1 MTTTANKIQDFGAK
15 IGGARKDLYTEAR
28 EFAETCAAAANVET
42 LKKCSSMSALVKLP
56 RLAALVKEGAVSAEA
71 ARAVLVLYRTI
82 KRKPSTSAWR
92 ISYWAQETA
101 PILRNIAALLQGA
114 EVSAEMKENAEFKV
128 LTAANWPLSDFS
140 FSVYSCDSVSAHSF
154 AATYEKVG
162 TTRIFKG
169 SRLVG
174 RVTCA
179 AEAAKMIAEFI
190 ERDSAARADGP
201 KLEASRNRAGVWY
214 IHPAGKK
221 EISIRTLEGVKD
233 TDEVRRI
240 MREDRAAL
248 VAEYR
253 ALLSVPELRRD
264 WNRPRVGTDWRKGL
278 DATPDYFAQ
287 VLPFRGVEFGNW
299 VTQAERASLLNSAFD
314 GFHDLAQLFGLRA
327 VDMTFNGA
335 LAFAF
340 ASRGK
345 SRAMAHYEP
354 TRRVINLTKKNGA
367 GCMAHEW
374 FHALDNWAEYSEE
387 RSGFATETYK
397 GKTAAEIAGA
407 KIISKIRDTEF
418 FRRSNNLALYKGTY
432 WVDVKELAARA
443 FEGVCAFLLRVNGVC
458 SDFLVNC
465 LSMDEFTQKDAA
477 HRSNFYPYPT
487 EAEAATLAPYYFDF
501 FRALFGER
509 VQMSEKVRHEVE
521 RLTATAEQEH
531 QAAQAERDEENAA
544 EEAKR
549 AAYMAAAKSHDE
561 MLAAANRAKVEAKAE
576 QIKEE
581 TGADWFHVFRSVN
594 KYYAVGLGCG
604 FMFLVYYTGNVAYRL
619 LKVNNRIK
627 KAFRGVHCFYLEHR
641 EGVDLREVFKHD
653 IRNGFTGSSLLYDV
667 FSNARCMPWED
678 FSIKFAKELTAAKE
692 AESKR
697 EEVSEAAAEP
707 QTAASEPQKDETA
720 ATGKQTARAA
730 KKGEGVDMTAA
741 PAEGLELVEIAGGVA
756 VVGDQ
761 RTTYKNRKQ
770 IKAHG
775 ARWNKEAQQWQATT
789 AEAVAQLREWFGM
802 TKQSEDNTE
811 QQDETAQTEQEGAQ
825 GNEATANDEQQPAS
839 EKEPQSAADEP
850 GADEET
856 AADTKTCEQVEAVG
870 ALASA
875 LSFLL
880 NAVISA
886 ASEAKEAADQAAA
899 SAAAD
904 AQHAA
909 EREQK
914 RKEAAAILREQIK
927 KVSEQV
933 ASLSGTLAQMLE
945 RLNAL
950 ESWQDVSEEATEEPQ
965 TVETAPDGA
974 EAQQQEEATAQ
985 SRQKSGSGSGVS
997 LDMLRAAAEDVQRLA
1012 EAGEHGRAVLSEL
1025 YTLCACGVDVRDLID
1040 EVRGLNTAET
1050 LGREPVE
1057 EIRAKRSEF
1066 RRSARVRASVA
1077 LSAEEFLTLY
1087 AWNNDTEADNGKA
1100 A

>member
-15 IGGARKDLYTEAR
+15 IGGARKDLYAEAR
-28 EFAETCAAAANVET
+28 EFAETYAAAANVET
-42 LKKCSSMSALVKLP
+42 LKKCSSFGALVKLP
-56 RLAALVKEGAVSAEA
+56 RLAALVKEGAISAEA
-71 ARAVLVLYRTI
+71 ARAVLVLYRSI
-82 KRKPSTSAWR
+82 ERKPSSIWR
-92 ISYWAQETA
+92 VSRWAEKTA
-101 PILRNIAALLQGA
+101 PVLAQIAALLRGV
-114 EVSAEMKENAEFKV
+114 EVSVNMKENAEFEI
-128 LTAANWPLSDFS
+128 LTAAMWPLSNFS
-140 FSVYSCDSVSAHSF
+140 FSVYSCDRVRACSF

-162 TTRIFKG
+162 TIRILKG
-169 SRLVG
+169 SHIAA
-174 RVTCA
+174 RVA
-179 AEAAKMIAEFI
+179 SVSDAVVKIAELI
-190 ERDSAARADGP
+190 AKDSASRSDGP
-201 KLEASRNRAGVWY
+201 KFEASRNRAGVWY

-221 EISIRTLEGVKD
+221 EISVRTLEGVED
-233 TDEVRRI
+233 TNEVRRI

-248 VAEYR
+248 VAQYR

-264 WNRPRVGTDWRKGL
+264 WNRPRVGTDWRKGQ
-278 DATPDYFAQ
+278 DATPDHFAQ

-374 FHALDNWAEYSEE
+374 FHALDNWAEYSEG
-387 RSGFATETYK
+387 RSGFATETYR
-397 GKTAAEIAGA
+397 GETAAEIAGA
-407 KIISKIRDTEF
+407 EIVRVIRNTEF
-418 FRRSNNLALYKGTY
+418 YRRSNNLATYKGDY
-432 WVDVKELAARA
+432 WVKPVELAARA

-487 EAEAATLAPYYFDF
+487 EAEAATLAPYYFEF

-509 VQMSEKVRHEVE
+509 VQMSEEVLREVE

-531 QAAQAERDEENAA
+531 QAAQAEREEENAA

-549 AAYMAAAKSHDE
+549 AAYMAAAKSHE
-561 MLAAANRAKVEAKAE
+561 EILAAENRAKVEAKAE

-581 TGADWFHVFRSVN
+581 TGAEWFHVFRSVN

-604 FMFLVYYTGNVAYRL
+604 FMFLVYYTGNISFRL

-627 KAFRGVHCFYLEHR
+627 KAFRGAHCFYLEHR

-667 FSNARCMPWED
+667 FSNARFMPWED
-678 FSIKFAKELTAAKE
+678 FSNKFAKELTAAKE

-697 EEVSEAAAEP
+697 EEVSEAAEP

-720 ATGKQTARAA
+720 ATGKQTAQET

-741 PAEGLELVEIAGGVA
+741 PADGLELVEIADGVA
-756 VVGDQ
+756 VVGDS

-770 IKAHG
+770 IKARG
-775 ARWNKEAQQWQATT
+775 ARWNKDAQQWQATT
-789 AEAVAQLREWFGM
+789 PEAVAALREWFGI
-802 TKQSEDNTE
+802 TEQSAENAE
-811 QQDETAQTEQEGAQ
+811 QQDETEQTEQ
-825 GNEATANDEQQPAS
+825 S
-839 EKEPQSAADEP
+839 
-850 GADEET
+850 EET
-856 AADTKTCEQVEAVG
+856 AQTAQDSAQGEERTEAAADTEDVATEPQTATDEPEADETTATDTAESADTCEQVEAVG

-886 ASEAKEAADQAAA
+886 SKEAKAAADQAAA
-899 SAAAD
+899 TAAAATAHD
-904 AQHAA
+904 ASA

-914 RKEAAAILREQIK
+914 RKEAAAILREQIA

-933 ASLSGTLAQMLE
+933 ANLSGTLSQMLE
-945 RLNAL
+945 RLNIL
-950 ESWQDVSEEATEEPQ
+950 ESGQDVSE
-965 TVETAPDGA
+965 
-974 EAQQQEEATAQ
+974 
-985 SRQKSGSGSGVS
+985 K
-997 LDMLRAAAEDVQRLA
+997 
-1012 EAGEHGRAVLSEL
+1012 
-1025 YTLCACGVDVRDLID
+1025 
-1040 EVRGLNTAET
+1040 
-1050 LGREPVE
+1050 
-1057 EIRAKRSEF
+1057 
-1066 RRSARVRASVA
+1066 
-1077 LSAEEFLTLY
+1077 SAEPKPGNE
-1087 AWNNDTEADNGKA
+1087 KA

>member
-233 TDEVRRI
+233 TEEVRRI

-327 VDMTFNGA
+327 VDMTLNGA

-397 GKTAAEIAGA
+397 GETAAEIAGA

-432 WVDVKELAARA
+432 WVEAKELAARA

-487 EAEAATLAPYYFDF
+487 EAEAATLAPYYFEF
-501 FRALFGER
+501 FRALFGEG

-581 TGADWFHVFRSVN
+581 TGAEWFHVFRSVN

-627 KAFRGVHCFYLEHR
+627 KAFRGSHCFYLEHR
-641 EGVDLREVFKHD
+641 EGVDLREKFKFD

-678 FSIKFAKELTAAKE
+678 FSSKFAKELTAAKE

-707 QTAASEPQKDETA
+707 QTAASESQKDETA
-720 ATGKQTARAA
+720 ATGKQTAKAA

-741 PAEGLELVEIAGGVA
+741 PADGLELVEIAGGVA

-761 RTTYKNRKQ
+761 RTTYKNRKA

-775 ARWNKEAQQWQATT
+775 ARWNKEAQQWQAATP
-789 AEAVAQLREWFGM
+789 EAVAQLREWFGM
-802 TKQSEDNTE
+802 TEQS
-811 QQDETAQTEQEGAQ
+811 ETAQTAQNDAQSEESTEAAADTEEVAAEQ
-825 GNEATANDEQQPAS
+825 
-839 EKEPQSAADEP
+839 QSAADEP
-850 GADEET
+850 QQNEAP
-856 AADTKTCEQVEAVG
+856 AADAETCEEVEAVG

-875 LSFLL
+875 LSFLVG
-880 NAVISA
+880 AIVSA
-886 ASEAKEAADQAAA
+886 TEKANEALKKAAA
-899 SAAAD
+899 SAAE
-904 AQHAA
+904 AA
-909 EREQK
+909 AKFEAEQK
-914 RKEAAAILREQIK
+914 AEERKEAAAILREQIK

>member
-1 MTTTANKIQDFGAK
+1 MTTTVNKIQDFGAK
-15 IGGARKDLYTEAR
+15 IGGARKDLYAEAR
-28 EFAETCAAAANVET
+28 EFAETYAAAANVET
-42 LKKCSSMSALVKLP
+42 LKGCSSMSALVKLP

-82 KRKPSTSAWR
+82 NRKPSTSAWR

-101 PILRNIAALLQGA
+101 PILRNIAALLQGD
-114 EVSAEMKENAEFKV
+114 EVSEEVKENAEFEV

-179 AEAAKMIAEFI
+179 AEAAKMITEFI
-190 ERDSAARADGP
+190 EKDSAARADGP

-233 TDEVRRI
+233 TEEVRRI

-264 WNRPRVGTDWRKGL
+264 WNRPRVGTDWRKGQ

-287 VLPFRGVEFGNW
+287 MLPFRGVEFGNW
-299 VTQAERASLLNSAFD
+299 VTQTERASLLNSAFD

-397 GKTAAEIAGA
+397 GETAAEVAGA

-432 WVDVKELAARA
+432 WVEAKELAARA

-549 AAYMAAAKSHDE
+549 AAYMAAAKNHNE
-561 MLAAANRAKVEAKAE
+561 ILAAANRAKVEAKAE

-604 FMFLVYYTGNVAYRL
+604 FIFLVYYTGNVAYRL

-627 KAFRGVHCFYLEHR
+627 KAFRGAHCFYLEHR

-678 FSIKFAKELTAAKE
+678 FSSKFAKELTAAKE

-697 EEVSEAAAEP
+697 EEVSEAAAES
-707 QTAASEPQKDETA
+707 QTAASESQKDETA
-720 ATGKQTARAA
+720 ATGEQTAKAA

-741 PAEGLELVEIAGGVA
+741 PADGLELVEIAGGVA
-756 VVGDQ
+756 VVGDS
-761 RTTYKNRKQ
+761 RTTFKNRKQ

-775 ARWNKEAQQWQATT
+775 ATWSHDAKQWQATT
-789 AEAVAQLREWFGM
+789 AESVAALREWFGM
-802 TKQSEDNTE
+802 TDQTAENTE
-811 QQDETAQTEQEGAQ
+811 QQTGNSEETAQTAQDSAQ
-825 GNEATANDEQQPAS
+825 GEESTEAVTDTEDVATET
-839 EKEPQSAADEP
+839 QSAADEP
-850 GADEET
+850 EADETT
-856 AADTKTCEQVEAVG
+856 AADTAEDAACEQVEAVG

-875 LSFLL
+875 LSFVA

-886 ASEAKEAADQAAA
+886 ASEVKAAVDHAAA
-899 SAAAD
+899 

-914 RKEAAAILREQIK
+914 RKEAAAILREQIA

-933 ASLSGTLAQMLE
+933 ANLSGTLAQMLD

-950 ESWQDVSEEATEEPQ
+950 ESGQDVSEEATAEPQ
-965 TVETAPDGA
+965 SRGTAQDDA
-974 EAQQQEEATAQ
+974 AAQQSRGTAQ
-985 SRQKSGSGSGVS
+985 TLINSTKGETIGNDGTQCETMSQKPGKPSTPPPDSSTSGRSRPS
-997 LDMLRAAAEDVQRLA
+997 AAA
-1012 EAGEHGRAVLSEL
+1012 
-1025 YTLCACGVDVRDLID
+1025 
-1040 EVRGLNTAET
+1040 
-1050 LGREPVE
+1050 
-1057 EIRAKRSEF
+1057 
-1066 RRSARVRASVA
+1066 
-1077 LSAEEFLTLY
+1077 
-1087 AWNNDTEADNGKA
+1087 
-1100 A
+1100 

>member
-1 MTTTANKIQDFGAK
+1 MKTATNKIQDFGAK
-15 IGGARKDLYTEAR
+15 IGGARKDLYAEAR
-28 EFAETCAAAANVET
+28 EFAETYAAAANVET
-42 LKKCSSMSALVKLP
+42 LKKCSSFSALVKLP
-56 RLAALVKEGAVSAEA
+56 RLAALVKEGAISAEA

-101 PILRNIAALLQGA
+101 PILRNIAALLQGG
-114 EVSAEMKENAEFKV
+114 EVSAEMKENAEFEV

-190 ERDSAARADGP
+190 EKDSAARADGP

-264 WNRPRVGTDWRKGL
+264 WNRPRVGTDWRKGQ

-299 VTQAERASLLNSAFD
+299 VTQTERASLLNSAFD

-327 VDMTFNGA
+327 VDMTLNGA

-397 GKTAAEIAGA
+397 GETAAEIAGA

-432 WVDVKELAARA
+432 WVEAKELAARA

-487 EAEAATLAPYYFDF
+487 EAEAATLAPYYFEF
-501 FRALFGER
+501 FRALFGEG

-549 AAYMAAAKSHDE
+549 AAYMAAAKSHEE
-561 MLAAANRAKVEAKAE
+561 MVAAANRAKVEAKAE

-581 TGADWFHVFRSVN
+581 TGAEWFHVFRSVN

-627 KAFRGVHCFYLEHR
+627 KEFRSAHCFYLEHR
-641 EGVDLREVFKHD
+641 EGVDLREKFKFD

-678 FSIKFAKELTAAKE
+678 FRSKFAKELTAAKE

-697 EEVSEAAAEP
+697 EEVSEAAEP

-720 ATGKQTARAA
+720 ATGKQTAQTA

-741 PAEGLELVEIAGGVA
+741 PADGLELVEIAGGVA

-775 ARWNKEAQQWQATT
+775 AKWNHDAKQWQATT
-789 AEAVAQLREWFGM
+789 AEAVASLREWFGM
-802 TKQSEDNTE
+802 TEPGAENAE
-811 QQDETAQTEQEGAQ
+811 QQDETAQTAQDSAQ
-825 GNEATANDEQQPAS
+825 GEESTEAAADTEDV
-839 EKEPQSAADEP
+839 KTEPQSAADEP
-850 GADEET
+850 EADETT
-856 AADTKTCEQVEAVG
+856 AADTAEDAAACEQVEALG

-875 LSFLL
+875 LSFVA

-886 ASEAKEAADQAAA
+886 ANEAKTAADQAAA
-899 SAAAD
+899 AH
-904 AQHAA
+904 HAA
-909 EREQK
+909 EREQN
-914 RKEAAAILREQIK
+914 RKEAAAILREQIA

-933 ASLSGTLAQMLE
+933 ASLSGTLAQMLD

-950 ESWQDVSEEATEEPQ
+950 ESGQDVSKEATEEPQ
-965 TVETAPDGA
+965 TGTPEKDDAT
-974 EAQQQEEATAQ
+974 EQQSRGTAQ
-985 SRQKSGSGSGVS
+985 TGSDSTQGETIGNNGTQGETMSRQPGEPSTTSPDLSTSGRSRPS
-997 LDMLRAAAEDVQRLA
+997 AAA
-1012 EAGEHGRAVLSEL
+1012 
-1025 YTLCACGVDVRDLID
+1025 
-1040 EVRGLNTAET
+1040 
-1050 LGREPVE
+1050 
-1057 EIRAKRSEF
+1057 
-1066 RRSARVRASVA
+1066 
-1077 LSAEEFLTLY
+1077 
-1087 AWNNDTEADNGKA
+1087 
-1100 A
+1100 

>member
-15 IGGARKDLYTEAR
+15 IGGARKDLYAEAR
-28 EFAETCAAAANVET
+28 EFAETYAAAANVET

-56 RLAALVKEGAVSAEA
+56 RLAALVKEGAVSAAA

-82 KRKPSTSAWR
+82 KRKPSASAWR

-114 EVSAEMKENAEFKV
+114 GVSAEMKENAEFEV

-154 AATYEKVG
+154 AASYEKVG

-190 ERDSAARADGP
+190 EKDSAARADGP

-221 EISIRTLEGVKD
+221 EISIRTIEGVKD
-233 TDEVRRI
+233 TDEIRRI

-264 WNRPRVGTDWRKGL
+264 WNRPRVGTDWRKGQ
-278 DATPDYFAQ
+278 DATPEYFAQ

-397 GKTAAEIAGA
+397 GETAAEIAGA

-432 WVDVKELAARA
+432 WVEAKELAARA

-509 VQMSEKVRHEVE
+509 VQMSEKVRSEVE

-594 KYYAVGLGCG
+594 KYNAVGLGCG

-619 LKVNNRIK
+619 LNVNNRIK
-627 KAFRGVHCFYLEHR
+627 KAFRGAHCFYLEHR
-641 EGVDLREVFKHD
+641 EGVDLREKFKFD

-667 FSNARCMPWED
+667 FENARCMPWED
-678 FSIKFAKELTAAKE
+678 FCSKFAKELNAAKE
-692 AESKR
+692 AENKR

-720 ATGKQTARAA
+720 ATGKQAAKAA

-775 ARWNKEAQQWQATT
+775 AKWNHDAKQWQATT
-789 AEAVAQLREWFGM
+789 AEAVAALREWFGM
-802 TKQSEDNTE
+802 TEPGATAAEQQSATNEPE
-811 QQDETAQTEQEGAQ
+811 QDETAQ
-825 GNEATANDEQQPAS
+825 NEENTAA
-839 EKEPQSAADEP
+839 
-850 GADEET
+850 
-856 AADTKTCEQVEAVG
+856 AADTAENAAACEQVEAVG

-875 LSFLL
+875 LSFVA
-880 NAVISA
+880 NAVFSA
-886 ASEAKEAADQAAA
+886 ASEAKAAADQAAA
-899 SAAAD
+899 STAAAA
-904 AQHAA
+904 AQHAAA
-909 EREQK
+909 EREQN
-914 RKEAAAILREQIK
+914 RKEAAAILREQIA

-933 ASLSGTLAQMLE
+933 ANLSGTLAQMLD

-950 ESWQDVSEEATEEPQ
+950 ESGQDASEEAAAEP
-965 TVETAPDGA
+965 ETY
-974 EAQQQEEATAQ
+974 ATAQ
-985 SRQKSGSGSGVS
+985 DDATAQPPAATAQTGSDSTQGEPIGSDGTQGDP
-997 LDMLRAAAEDVQRLA
+997 LTA
-1012 EAGEHGRAVLSEL
+1012 
-1025 YTLCACGVDVRDLID
+1025 
-1040 EVRGLNTAET
+1040 TAEQIVHPFARSVHLRPQPT
-1050 LGREPVE
+1050 ECSSL
-1057 EIRAKRSEF
+1057 AKG
-1066 RRSARVRASVA
+1066 
-1077 LSAEEFLTLY
+1077 T
-1087 AWNNDTEADNGKA
+1087 G
-1100 A
+1100 

>member
-15 IGGARKDLYTEAR
+15 IGGARKDLYAEAR

-82 KRKPSTSAWR
+82 KRKPSASAWR

-114 EVSAEMKENAEFKV
+114 EVSAEMKENAEYKV

-179 AEAAKMIAEFI
+179 AEAVKMIAEFI
-190 ERDSAARADGP
+190 EKDSAARADGP

-264 WNRPRVGTDWRKGL
+264 WNRPRVGTDWRKGQ

-327 VDMTFNGA
+327 VDMTLDGA

-374 FHALDNWAEYSEE
+374 FHALDNWAEYSAE
-387 RSGFATETYK
+387 RSGFATDTYK
-397 GKTAAEIAGA
+397 GETAAEIAGA

-418 FRRSNNLALYKGTY
+418 FRRSNNLALYKGNY
-432 WVDVKELAARA
+432 WVDAKELSARA

-509 VQMSEKVRHEVE
+509 VQMSEKVRSEVE
-521 RLTATAEQEH
+521 RLTDTAEQEH

-619 LKVNNRIK
+619 LMVNNRIK
-627 KAFRGVHCFYLEHR
+627 KAFRGARCFYLEHR
-641 EGVDLREVFKHD
+641 EGVDLREKFKFD

-678 FSIKFAKELTAAKE
+678 FSSKFAKELTAAKE

-697 EEVSEAAAEP
+697 EEVSE
-707 QTAASEPQKDETA
+707 TAASEPQKAETA
-720 ATGKQTARAA
+720 ATDKQTAKAA

-756 VVGDQ
+756 IVGDQ

-775 ARWNKEAQQWQATT
+775 AKWNHDAKQWQATT
-789 AEAVAQLREWFGM
+789 AEAVAALREWFGK
-802 TKQSEDNTE
+802 TEPGAADAEQQNAPEQSAQDSAQSEERTE
-811 QQDETAQTEQEGAQ
+811 AAEDTEDVA
-825 GNEATANDEQQPAS
+825 A
-839 EKEPQSAADEP
+839 EPQSAADEP
-850 GADEET
+850 EQDETAQNEEST
-856 AADTKTCEQVEAVG
+856 AAAADTAENAAAYEQVEAVG

-875 LSFLL
+875 LSFVA

-886 ASEAKEAADQAAA
+886 ASEAKAAADQV
-899 SAAAD
+899 
-904 AQHAA
+904 AA
-909 EREQK
+909 EREQN
-914 RKEAAAILREQIK
+914 RTEAAAILREQIK

-933 ASLSGTLAQMLE
+933 ASLSDTIAQMQE

-950 ESWQDVSEEATEEPQ
+950 ESGQDVSEGAAAEP
-965 TVETAPDGA
+965 ETYTT
-974 EAQQQEEATAQ
+974 AQDDATAQ
-985 SRQKSGSGSGVS
+985 QGEVITQTGSDSTQGDPLGSDGTQCNPLPQQSGKTSTPSPDSSTSARSRPP
-997 LDMLRAAAEDVQRLA
+997 AAA
-1012 EAGEHGRAVLSEL
+1012 
-1025 YTLCACGVDVRDLID
+1025 
-1040 EVRGLNTAET
+1040 
-1050 LGREPVE
+1050 
-1057 EIRAKRSEF
+1057 
-1066 RRSARVRASVA
+1066 
-1077 LSAEEFLTLY
+1077 
-1087 AWNNDTEADNGKA
+1087 
-1100 A
+1100 

>member
-233 TDEVRRI
+233 TEEVRRI

-327 VDMTFNGA
+327 VDMTLNGA

-397 GKTAAEIAGA
+397 GETAAEIAGA

-432 WVDVKELAARA
+432 WVEAKELAARA

-487 EAEAATLAPYYFDF
+487 EAEAATLAPYYFEF
-501 FRALFGER
+501 FRALFGEG

-581 TGADWFHVFRSVN
+581 TGAEWFHVFRSVN

-627 KAFRGVHCFYLEHR
+627 KAFRGSHCFYLEHR
-641 EGVDLREVFKHD
+641 EGVDLREKFKFD

-678 FSIKFAKELTAAKE
+678 FSSKFAKELTAAKE

-707 QTAASEPQKDETA
+707 QTAASESQKDETA
-720 ATGKQTARAA
+720 ATGKQTAKAA

-741 PAEGLELVEIAGGVA
+741 PADGLELVEIAGGVA

-761 RTTYKNRKQ
+761 RTTYKNRKA

-789 AEAVAQLREWFGM
+789 PEAVAELREWFGI
-802 TKQSEDNTE
+802 TDQSEA
-811 QQDETAQTEQEGAQ
+811 ETAQDGAHS
-825 GNEATANDEQQPAS
+825 EKATATDEQQPAS
-839 EKEPQSAADEP
+839 GTEQQSAADET
-850 GADEET
+850 GADETT
-856 AADTKTCEQVEAVG
+856 AADTETCEQVEAVG

-886 ASEAKEAADQAAA
+886 SKEAKAAADQAAA
-899 SAAAD
+899 SAAEATAHD
-904 AQHAA
+904 AAA

-933 ASLSGTLAQMLE
+933 ASLSDTLAQMME

-950 ESWQDVSEEATEEPQ
+950 ESGQDVSEEATEEPQ
-965 TVETAPDGA
+965 TVETAQDRA
-974 EAQQQEEATAQ
+974 AAQQQEETAQ
-985 SRQKSGSGSGVS
+985 SRPDSGSASGVS
-997 LDMLRAAAEDVQRLA
+997 LDMLRAAAEDAQRLTMS
-1012 EAGEHGRAVLSEL
+1012 GEYKRAALAEL
-1025 YTLCACGVDVRDLID
+1025 YALCACRVDVLDLID
-1040 EVRGLNTAET
+1040 RLKALSEDSEPAEVKTKCAEVRKFAANRAEVT
-1050 LGREPVE
+1050 LSPEVMQALYPRAGTEPG
-1057 EIRAKRSEF
+1057 S
-1066 RRSARVRASVA
+1066 
-1077 LSAEEFLTLY
+1077 
-1087 AWNNDTEADNGKA
+1087 NKA

>member
-28 EFAETCAAAANVET
+28 EFAETYAAAANVET

-56 RLAALVKEGAVSAEA
+56 RLAALVKEGAVSAES

-114 EVSAEMKENAEFKV
+114 EVSAEMKENAEFEV

-140 FSVYSCDSVSAHSF
+140 FSVYSCDSVNAHSF

-179 AEAAKMIAEFI
+179 AEAVKMIAEFI
-190 ERDSAARADGP
+190 EKDSAARADGP

-264 WNRPRVGTDWRKGL
+264 WNRPRVGTDWRKGQ

-327 VDMTFNGA
+327 VDMTLDGA

-374 FHALDNWAEYSEE
+374 FHALDNWAEYSAE
-387 RSGFATETYK
+387 RSGFATDTYK
-397 GKTAAEIAGA
+397 GETAAEIAGA

-418 FRRSNNLALYKGTY
+418 FRRSNNLALYKGNY
-432 WVDVKELAARA
+432 WVDAKELSARA

-509 VQMSEKVRHEVE
+509 VQMSEKVRSEVE
-521 RLTATAEQEH
+521 RLTDTAEQEH

-619 LKVNNRIK
+619 LMVNNRIK
-627 KAFRGVHCFYLEHR
+627 KAFRGARCFYLEHR
-641 EGVDLREVFKHD
+641 EGVDLREKFKFD

-678 FSIKFAKELTAAKE
+678 FSSKFAKELTAAKE

-697 EEVSEAAAEP
+697 EEVSE
-707 QTAASEPQKDETA
+707 TAASEPQKAETA
-720 ATGKQTARAA
+720 ATDKQTAKAA

-756 VVGDQ
+756 IVGDQ

-775 ARWNKEAQQWQATT
+775 AKWNHDAKQWQATT
-789 AEAVAQLREWFGM
+789 AEAVAALREWFGK
-802 TKQSEDNTE
+802 TEPGAADAEQQNAPEQSAQDSAQSEERTE
-811 QQDETAQTEQEGAQ
+811 AAEDTEDVA
-825 GNEATANDEQQPAS
+825 A
-839 EKEPQSAADEP
+839 EPQSAADEP
-850 GADEET
+850 EQDETAQNEEST
-856 AADTKTCEQVEAVG
+856 AAAADTAENAAAYEQVEAVG

-875 LSFLL
+875 LSFVA

-886 ASEAKEAADQAAA
+886 ASEAKAAADQV
-899 SAAAD
+899 
-904 AQHAA
+904 AA
-909 EREQK
+909 EREQN
-914 RKEAAAILREQIK
+914 RTEAAAILREQIK

-933 ASLSGTLAQMLE
+933 ASLSDTIAQMQE

-950 ESWQDVSEEATEEPQ
+950 ESGQDVSEGAAAEP
-965 TVETAPDGA
+965 ETYTT
-974 EAQQQEEATAQ
+974 AQDDATAQ
-985 SRQKSGSGSGVS
+985 QGEVITQTGSDSTQGDPLGSDGTQCNPLPQQSGKTSTPSPDSSTSARSRPP
-997 LDMLRAAAEDVQRLA
+997 AAA
-1012 EAGEHGRAVLSEL
+1012 
-1025 YTLCACGVDVRDLID
+1025 
-1040 EVRGLNTAET
+1040 
-1050 LGREPVE
+1050 
-1057 EIRAKRSEF
+1057 
-1066 RRSARVRASVA
+1066 
-1077 LSAEEFLTLY
+1077 
-1087 AWNNDTEADNGKA
+1087 
-1100 A
+1100 

>member
-1 MTTTANKIQDFGAK
+1 MTTATNKIQDFGAK
-15 IGGARKDLYTEAR
+15 IGGARKDLYSEAR
-28 EFAETCAAAANVET
+28 EFAEAYAAAANVET

-114 EVSAEMKENAEFKV
+114 EVSAEMKENAEFEV
-128 LTAANWPLSDFS
+128 LTATNWPLSDFS

-240 MREDRAAL
+240 MRENRAAL

-264 WNRPRVGTDWRKGL
+264 WNRPRVGTDWRKGQ

-314 GFHDLAQLFGLRA
+314 GFHDLAQIFGLRA
-327 VDMTFNGA
+327 VDMTLDGA

-387 RSGFATETYK
+387 RSGFATETYR
-397 GKTAAEIAGA
+397 GEAAAEIAGA

-432 WVDVKELAARA
+432 WVEAKELAARA

-509 VQMSEKVRHEVE
+509 VRMSEKVRHEVE

-531 QAAQAERDEENAA
+531 QTAQAERDEENAA

-549 AAYMAAAKSHDE
+549 AAYMAEAKSHEE

-604 FMFLVYYTGNVAYRL
+604 FMFLVFYTGNVSFRL

-627 KAFRGVHCFYLEHR
+627 KAFRGAHCFYLEHR
-641 EGVDLREVFKHD
+641 EDVDLCEKLKFD

-667 FSNARCMPWED
+667 FSNSRCMPWED
-678 FSIKFAKELTAAKE
+678 FARKFAKELAAAKKV
-692 AESKR
+692 ESKR
-697 EEVSEAAAEP
+697 EEVSDAAAEP
-707 QTAASEPQKDETA
+707 QTAASEPQKDATV
-720 ATGKQTARAA
+720 ATGKQTAKAA
-730 KKGEGVDMTAA
+730 KKGEGVDMTAP
-741 PAEGLELVEIAGGVA
+741 PADGLELVEIAGGVA

-775 ARWNKEAQQWQATT
+775 AKWNHDAKQWQATT
-789 AEAVAQLREWFGM
+789 AEAVAALREWFGM
-802 TKQSEDNTE
+802 TEQSAGGAE
-811 QQDETAQTEQEGAQ
+811 QQDAAEQTEQSEETAQSAQDCAQSEESTEAAADTEDV
-825 GNEATANDEQQPAS
+825 AT
-839 EKEPQSAADEP
+839 EPQSATDEPEADETP
-850 GADEET
+850 
-856 AADTKTCEQVEAVG
+856 AADTAENAAAREQVEAVG

-875 LSFLL
+875 LSFVA

-886 ASEAKEAADQAAA
+886 ASEAKAAADQAAA
-899 SAAAD
+899 STAEAAA
-904 AQHAA
+904 QHAAA
-909 EREQK
+909 EREQN
-914 RKEAAAILREQIK
+914 RKEAAAILREQIA

-933 ASLSGTLAQMLE
+933 AHLYGTLAQMLD

-950 ESWQDVSEEATEEPQ
+950 ESGQDVSEEAAADPQ
-965 TVETAPDGA
+965 TSATAQDDA
-974 EAQQQEEATAQ
+974 TEQQPEATAQ
-985 SRQKSGSGSGVS
+985 TGSDSTKGETIGNDGAQGDPLSQQPGKSSTPSPDLSTSGRSRPS
-997 LDMLRAAAEDVQRLA
+997 AAA
-1012 EAGEHGRAVLSEL
+1012 
-1025 YTLCACGVDVRDLID
+1025 
-1040 EVRGLNTAET
+1040 
-1050 LGREPVE
+1050 
-1057 EIRAKRSEF
+1057 
-1066 RRSARVRASVA
+1066 
-1077 LSAEEFLTLY
+1077 
-1087 AWNNDTEADNGKA
+1087 
-1100 A
+1100 

>member
-1 MTTTANKIQDFGAK
+1 MTTTVNKIQDFGAK
-15 IGGARKDLYTEAR
+15 IGGARKDLYAEAR
-28 EFAETCAAAANVET
+28 EFAETYAAAANVET

-56 RLAALVKEGAVSAEA
+56 RLAALVKEGAVSAES

-114 EVSAEMKENAEFKV
+114 EVSAEMKENAEFEV

-140 FSVYSCDSVSAHSF
+140 FSVYSCDSVNAHSF

-179 AEAAKMIAEFI
+179 AEAVKMIAEFI
-190 ERDSAARADGP
+190 EKDSAARADGP

-264 WNRPRVGTDWRKGL
+264 WNRPRVGTDWRKGQ

-327 VDMTFNGA
+327 VDMTLDGA

-374 FHALDNWAEYSEE
+374 FHALDNWAEYSAE
-387 RSGFATETYK
+387 RSGFATDTYK
-397 GKTAAEIAGA
+397 GETAAEIAGA

-418 FRRSNNLALYKGTY
+418 FRRSNNLALYKGNY
-432 WVDVKELAARA
+432 WVDAKELSARA

-509 VQMSEKVRHEVE
+509 VQMSEKVRSEVE
-521 RLTATAEQEH
+521 RLTDTAEQEH

-619 LKVNNRIK
+619 LMVNNRIK
-627 KAFRGVHCFYLEHR
+627 KAFRGARCFYLEHR
-641 EGVDLREVFKHD
+641 EGVDLREKFKFD

-678 FSIKFAKELTAAKE
+678 FSSKFAKELTAAKE

-697 EEVSEAAAEP
+697 EEVSE
-707 QTAASEPQKDETA
+707 TAASEPQKAETA
-720 ATGKQTARAA
+720 ATDKQTAKAA

-756 VVGDQ
+756 IVGDQ

-775 ARWNKEAQQWQATT
+775 AKWNHDAKQWQATT
-789 AEAVAQLREWFGM
+789 AEAVAALREWFGK
-802 TKQSEDNTE
+802 TEPGAADAEQQNAPEQSAQDSAQSEERTE
-811 QQDETAQTEQEGAQ
+811 AAEDTEDVA
-825 GNEATANDEQQPAS
+825 A
-839 EKEPQSAADEP
+839 EPQSAADEP
-850 GADEET
+850 EQDETAQNEEST
-856 AADTKTCEQVEAVG
+856 AAAADTAENAAAYEQVEAVG

-875 LSFLL
+875 LSFVA

-886 ASEAKEAADQAAA
+886 ASEAKAAADQV
-899 SAAAD
+899 
-904 AQHAA
+904 AA
-909 EREQK
+909 EREQN
-914 RKEAAAILREQIK
+914 RTEAAAILREQIK

-933 ASLSGTLAQMLE
+933 ASLSDTIAQMQE

-950 ESWQDVSEEATEEPQ
+950 ESGQDVSEGAAAEP
-965 TVETAPDGA
+965 ETYTT
-974 EAQQQEEATAQ
+974 AQDDATAQ
-985 SRQKSGSGSGVS
+985 QGEVITQTGSDSTQGDPLGSDGTQCNPLPQQSGKTSTPSPDSSTSARSRPP
-997 LDMLRAAAEDVQRLA
+997 AAA
-1012 EAGEHGRAVLSEL
+1012 
-1025 YTLCACGVDVRDLID
+1025 
-1040 EVRGLNTAET
+1040 
-1050 LGREPVE
+1050 
-1057 EIRAKRSEF
+1057 
-1066 RRSARVRASVA
+1066 
-1077 LSAEEFLTLY
+1077 
-1087 AWNNDTEADNGKA
+1087 
-1100 A
+1100 

>member
-1 MTTTANKIQDFGAK
+1 MTTTVNKIQDFGAK
-15 IGGARKDLYTEAR
+15 IGGARKDLYAEAR
-28 EFAETCAAAANVET
+28 EFAETYAAAANVET
-42 LKKCSSMSALVKLP
+42 LKKSSSMSALVKLP

-114 EVSAEMKENAEFKV
+114 EVSAEMKENAEFEV
-128 LTAANWPLSDFS
+128 LTATNWPLSDFS

-201 KLEASRNRAGVWY
+201 KLEVSRNRAGVWY

-264 WNRPRVGTDWRKGL
+264 WNRPRVGTDWRKGQ

-314 GFHDLAQLFGLRA
+314 GFHDLAQIFGLRA
-327 VDMTFNGA
+327 VDMTLDGA

-387 RSGFATETYK
+387 RSGFATETYR
-397 GKTAAEIAGA
+397 GEAAAEIAGA

-418 FRRSNNLALYKGTY
+418 FRRSNNLALYKGNY
-432 WVDVKELAARA
+432 WVDAKELAARA

-509 VQMSEKVRHEVE
+509 VQMSEKVRSEVE

-531 QAAQAERDEENAA
+531 QAAQTERDEENAA

-561 MLAAANRAKVEAKAE
+561 MVAAANRAKVEAKAE

-581 TGADWFHVFRSVN
+581 TGADWFHIFRSVN

-627 KAFRGVHCFYLEHR
+627 KAFRGAHCFYLEHR

-667 FSNARCMPWED
+667 FSNARCMPWKD
-678 FSIKFAKELTAAKE
+678 FSSKFAKELTAAKE

-720 ATGKQTARAA
+720 ATGKQTAKAA

-741 PAEGLELVEIAGGVA
+741 PAEGLELVEIAGGMA

-775 ARWNKEAQQWQATT
+775 AKWNHDAKQWQATT
-789 AEAVAQLREWFGM
+789 AEAVAALREWFGK
-802 TKQSEDNTE
+802 TEPGAADAEQQSEERTE
-811 QQDETAQTEQEGAQ
+811 AAEDTEDVA
-825 GNEATANDEQQPAS
+825 A
-839 EKEPQSAADEP
+839 EPQSAADEP
-850 GADEET
+850 EQDETAQNEEST
-856 AADTKTCEQVEAVG
+856 AAAADTAENAAACEQVEAVG

-875 LSFLL
+875 LSFVA

-886 ASEAKEAADQAAA
+886 ASEAKAAADQAAA
-899 SAAAD
+899 STAEAAA
-904 AQHAA
+904 QHAAA
-909 EREQK
+909 EREQN
-914 RKEAAAILREQIK
+914 RKEAAAILREQIA

-933 ASLSGTLAQMLE
+933 ANLSGTLAQMLD

-950 ESWQDVSEEATEEPQ
+950 ESGQDVSEEAAAEPQ
-965 TVETAPDGA
+965 TG
-974 EAQQQEEATAQ
+974 ATAQ
-985 SRQKSGSGSGVS
+985 DDATAQQDDATALQDDAIAQTGSDSTQGEPIGSDGTQGDPLSPQLGKLSTPSPDPSTSGRSRPS
-997 LDMLRAAAEDVQRLA
+997 AAA
-1012 EAGEHGRAVLSEL
+1012 
-1025 YTLCACGVDVRDLID
+1025 
-1040 EVRGLNTAET
+1040 
-1050 LGREPVE
+1050 
-1057 EIRAKRSEF
+1057 
-1066 RRSARVRASVA
+1066 
-1077 LSAEEFLTLY
+1077 
-1087 AWNNDTEADNGKA
+1087 
-1100 A
+1100 

>member
-15 IGGARKDLYTEAR
+15 IGGARKDLYAEAR
-28 EFAETCAAAANVET
+28 EFAETYAAAANVET

-114 EVSAEMKENAEFKV
+114 EVSEEMKENAEFKV

-190 ERDSAARADGP
+190 EKDSAARADGP

-264 WNRPRVGTDWRKGL
+264 WNRPRVGTDWRKGQ

-299 VTQAERASLLNSAFD
+299 VTQTERASLLNSAFD

-327 VDMTFNGA
+327 VDITLNGA

-387 RSGFATETYK
+387 RSGFATDTYK
-397 GKTAAEIAGA
+397 GETAAEIAGA

-432 WVDVKELAARA
+432 WVDAKELAARA

-487 EAEAATLAPYYFDF
+487 EAEAATLAPCYFDF

-509 VQMSEKVRHEVE
+509 VQMSEKVRSEVE

-604 FMFLVYYTGNVAYRL
+604 FMFLIYYTGNVAYRL

-627 KAFRGVHCFYLEHR
+627 KAFRGAHCFNLEHR

-678 FSIKFAKELTAAKE
+678 FSSKFAKELAAAKE

-707 QTAASEPQKDETA
+707 QTAASEPQKKDETT
-720 ATGKQTARAA
+720 ATGKQTVKAA
-730 KKGEGVDMTAA
+730 KKGAGVDMTAA
-741 PAEGLELVEIAGGVA
+741 PADGLELVEIAGGVA

-775 ARWNKEAQQWQATT
+775 AKWNHDAKQWQATT
-789 AEAVAQLREWFGM
+789 AEAVAALREWFGM
-802 TKQSEDNTE
+802 TEPGAEKAEQQNETEQTEQSE
-811 QQDETAQTEQEGAQ
+811 ETAQSAQNSAQSEERTEAAEDTEDVA
-825 GNEATANDEQQPAS
+825 A
-839 EKEPQSAADEP
+839 EPQSAADEP
-850 GADEET
+850 EQDETAQNEEST
-856 AADTKTCEQVEAVG
+856 AAAADTAEDAAACEQVEAVG

-875 LSFLL
+875 LSFVA

-886 ASEAKEAADQAAA
+886 ASEAKAAADQAAA
-899 SAAAD
+899 SAKAAA
-904 AQHAA
+904 AQ
-909 EREQK
+909 REQN
-914 RKEAAAILREQIK
+914 RTEAAAILREQIA

-933 ASLSGTLAQMLE
+933 ANLSGTLAQMME

-950 ESWQDVSEEATEEPQ
+950 ESGQDVSEEVAEPQ
-965 TVETAPDGA
+965 TGTPAKDDATE
-974 EAQQQEEATAQ
+974 QQSRGTAQ
-985 SRQKSGSGSGVS
+985 TGSDSTQGETIGNNETQGETMSQQPGKSSTTSPDLSTSGRSRPS
-997 LDMLRAAAEDVQRLA
+997 AAA
-1012 EAGEHGRAVLSEL
+1012 
-1025 YTLCACGVDVRDLID
+1025 
-1040 EVRGLNTAET
+1040 
-1050 LGREPVE
+1050 
-1057 EIRAKRSEF
+1057 
-1066 RRSARVRASVA
+1066 
-1077 LSAEEFLTLY
+1077 
-1087 AWNNDTEADNGKA
+1087 
-1100 A
+1100 

>member
-233 TDEVRRI
+233 TEEVRRI

-397 GKTAAEIAGA
+397 GETAAEIAGA

-432 WVDVKELAARA
+432 WVEAKELAARA

-581 TGADWFHVFRSVN
+581 TGAEWFHVFRSVN

-627 KAFRGVHCFYLEHR
+627 KAFRGSHCFYLEHR
-641 EGVDLREVFKHD
+641 EGVDLREKFKFD
-653 IRNGFTGSSLLYDV
+653 IKNGFTGSSLLYDV

-678 FSIKFAKELTAAKE
+678 FSSKFAKELTAAKE

-720 ATGKQTARAA
+720 ATGNQIAKAA

-741 PAEGLELVEIAGGVA
+741 PADGLELVEIAGGVA

-761 RTTYKNRKQ
+761 RTTYKNRKA

-789 AEAVAQLREWFGM
+789 PEAVAELREWFGI
-802 TKQSEDNTE
+802 TDQSEA
-811 QQDETAQTEQEGAQ
+811 ETAQDGAHS
-825 GNEATANDEQQPAS
+825 EKATATDEQQPAS
-839 EKEPQSAADEP
+839 GTEQQSAADET
-850 GADEET
+850 GADETT
-856 AADTKTCEQVEAVG
+856 AADTETCEQVEAVG

-875 LSFLL
+875 LSFLI

-886 ASEAKEAADQAAA
+886 SKEAKAAADQAAA
-899 SAAAD
+899 SAAEATAHD
-904 AQHAA
+904 AAA

>member
-15 IGGARKDLYTEAR
+15 IGGARKDLYAEAR
-28 EFAETCAAAANVET
+28 EFAETYAAAANVET

-114 EVSAEMKENAEFKV
+114 EVSAEMKENAEFEV

-140 FSVYSCDSVSAHSF
+140 FSVYSCDSVRAHSF

-190 ERDSAARADGP
+190 DRDSAARADGP

-253 ALLSVPELRRD
+253 SLLSVPELRRD
-264 WNRPRVGTDWRKGL
+264 WNRPRVGTDWRKGQ

-299 VTQAERASLLNSAFD
+299 VTQTERASLLNSAFD

-327 VDMTFNGA
+327 VDMTLNGA

-387 RSGFATETYK
+387 RSGFATETYN
-397 GKTAAEIAGA
+397 GETAAEIAGA

-432 WVDVKELAARA
+432 WVEAKELAARA

-487 EAEAATLAPYYFDF
+487 EAEAATLAPYYFEF

-581 TGADWFHVFRSVN
+581 TGAEWFHVFRSVN

-627 KAFRGVHCFYLEHR
+627 KAFRGAHCFYLEHR
-641 EGVDLREVFKHD
+641 DGVDLREVFKHD

-678 FSIKFAKELTAAKE
+678 FSSKFAKELTEAKE

-707 QTAASEPQKDETA
+707 QTAASESQKDETA
-720 ATGKQTARAA
+720 APGKQTAKAA

-741 PAEGLELVEIAGGVA
+741 PAEGLALVEIAGGVA
-756 VVGDQ
+756 VVGDS
-761 RTTYKNRKQ
+761 RTTFKNRKQ

-775 ARWNKEAQQWQATT
+775 ATWNHDAKQWQATT
-789 AEAVAQLREWFGM
+789 AEAVASLREWFGI
-802 TKQSEDNTE
+802 TEQTAENAE
-811 QQDETAQTEQEGAQ
+811 QQDETAQTEQSDETAQTAQDSAQ
-825 GNEATANDEQQPAS
+825 GEESTEAEADTEDLAT
-839 EKEPQSAADEP
+839 EPQSAADEP
-850 GADEET
+850 QQNETT
-856 AADTKTCEQVEAVG
+856 AADTTEDAAACEQVEALG

-875 LSFLL
+875 LSFVA

-886 ASEAKEAADQAAA
+886 ASEAKAAADQAAA
-899 SAAAD
+899 

-909 EREQK
+909 EREQN
-914 RKEAAAILREQIK
+914 RKEAAAILREQIA

-933 ASLSGTLAQMLE
+933 ANLSGTLAQMLE

-950 ESWQDVSEEATEEPQ
+950 ESGQDVSKEATEEPQ
-965 TVETAPDGA
+965 TGTPAKDDATE
-974 EAQQQEEATAQ
+974 QQRRGTAQ
-985 SRQKSGSGSGVS
+985 TDRDSTQGENIGNNGTQGKTMIQQPGKSSTTSPDLSTSGRSRPS
-997 LDMLRAAAEDVQRLA
+997 AAA
-1012 EAGEHGRAVLSEL
+1012 
-1025 YTLCACGVDVRDLID
+1025 
-1040 EVRGLNTAET
+1040 
-1050 LGREPVE
+1050 
-1057 EIRAKRSEF
+1057 
-1066 RRSARVRASVA
+1066 
-1077 LSAEEFLTLY
+1077 
-1087 AWNNDTEADNGKA
+1087 
-1100 A
+1100 

>member
-1 MTTTANKIQDFGAK
+1 MTTTTNKIQDFGAK
-15 IGGARKDLYTEAR
+15 IGGARKDLYAEAR
-28 EFAETCAAAANVET
+28 EFAETYAAAANVET
-42 LKKCSSMSALVKLP
+42 LKKCSSISALVKLP
-56 RLAALVKEGAVSAEA
+56 RLAALVKEGAISAEA

-82 KRKPSTSAWR
+82 KRKPSASAWR

-101 PILRNIAALLQGA
+101 PILRNIAALLQVA

-128 LTAANWPLSDFS
+128 LAAANWPLSDFS

-169 SRLVG
+169 SRFVG

-190 ERDSAARADGP
+190 EKDSAARADGP

-248 VAEYR
+248 VAEYL

-264 WNRPRVGTDWRKGL
+264 WNRPRVGTDWRKGQ

-397 GKTAAEIAGA
+397 GETAAEIAGA

-432 WVDVKELAARA
+432 WVEARELAARA

-477 HRSNFYPYPT
+477 HRSKFYPYPT

-531 QAAQAERDEENAA
+531 QTAQAERDEENAA

-549 AAYMAAAKSHDE
+549 AAYMAAAKSRDE

-627 KAFRGVHCFYLEHR
+627 KAFRGAHCFYLEHR

-653 IRNGFTGSSLLYDV
+653 IKNGFTGFSLLYDV

-678 FSIKFAKELTAAKE
+678 FSSKFAKELNAAKE

-697 EEVSEAAAEP
+697 EEVSE
-707 QTAASEPQKDETA
+707 PQKDETA
-720 ATGKQTARAA
+720 ATGKRTAKAA

-756 VVGDQ
+756 VMGDQ

-775 ARWNKEAQQWQATT
+775 AKWNHDTKQWQATT
-789 AEAVAQLREWFGM
+789 AEAVAALREWFGM
-802 TKQSEDNTE
+802 TEPGATAAEQQSATNEPE
-811 QQDETAQTEQEGAQ
+811 QDETAQ
-825 GNEATANDEQQPAS
+825 NEENTAA
-839 EKEPQSAADEP
+839 
-850 GADEET
+850 
-856 AADTKTCEQVEAVG
+856 AADTAENAAACEQVEAVG

-875 LSFLL
+875 LSFVA
-880 NAVISA
+880 NAVFSA
-886 ASEAKEAADQAAA
+886 ASEAKAAADQAAA
-899 SAAAD
+899 STAAAA
-904 AQHAA
+904 AQHAAA

-914 RKEAAAILREQIK
+914 RKEAAAILREQIA

-933 ASLSGTLAQMLE
+933 ANLSGTLAQMLD

-950 ESWQDVSEEATEEPQ
+950 ESGQDASEEAAAEP
-965 TVETAPDGA
+965 ETY
-974 EAQQQEEATAQ
+974 ATAQ
-985 SRQKSGSGSGVS
+985 DDATAQPPAATAQAGSESTQGEPIGSDGTQGDPLSPQPGKSSTPSPDLSTSDRSRPS
-997 LDMLRAAAEDVQRLA
+997 AAA
-1012 EAGEHGRAVLSEL
+1012 
-1025 YTLCACGVDVRDLID
+1025 
-1040 EVRGLNTAET
+1040 
-1050 LGREPVE
+1050 
-1057 EIRAKRSEF
+1057 
-1066 RRSARVRASVA
+1066 
-1077 LSAEEFLTLY
+1077 
-1087 AWNNDTEADNGKA
+1087 
-1100 A
+1100 

>member
-233 TDEVRRI
+233 TEEVRRI

-327 VDMTFNGA
+327 VDMTLNGA

-397 GKTAAEIAGA
+397 GETAAEIAGA

-432 WVDVKELAARA
+432 WVEAKELAARA

-487 EAEAATLAPYYFDF
+487 EAEAATLAPYYFEF
-501 FRALFGER
+501 FRALFGEG

-581 TGADWFHVFRSVN
+581 TGAEWFHVFRSVN

-627 KAFRGVHCFYLEHR
+627 KAFRGSHCFYLEHR
-641 EGVDLREVFKHD
+641 EGVDLREKFKFD

-678 FSIKFAKELTAAKE
+678 FSSKFAKELTAAKE

-707 QTAASEPQKDETA
+707 QTAASESQKDETA
-720 ATGKQTARAA
+720 ATGKQTAKAA

-741 PAEGLELVEIAGGVA
+741 PADGLELVEIAGGVA

-761 RTTYKNRKQ
+761 RTTYKNRKA

-789 AEAVAQLREWFGM
+789 PEAVAELREWFGI
-802 TKQSEDNTE
+802 TDQSEA
-811 QQDETAQTEQEGAQ
+811 ETAQDGAHS
-825 GNEATANDEQQPAS
+825 EKATATDEQQPAS
-839 EKEPQSAADEP
+839 GTEQQSAADET
-850 GADEET
+850 GADETT
-856 AADTKTCEQVEAVG
+856 AADTETCEQVEAVG

-886 ASEAKEAADQAAA
+886 SKEAKAAADQAAA
-899 SAAAD
+899 SAAEATAHD
-904 AQHAA
+904 AAA

-933 ASLSGTLAQMLE
+933 ASLSDTLAQMME

-950 ESWQDVSEEATEEPQ
+950 ESGQDVSELWFDVGIKRYT
-965 TVETAPDGA
+965 T
-974 EAQQQEEATAQ
+974 Q
-985 SRQKSGSGSGVS
+985 SSKSN
-997 LDMLRAAAEDVQRLA
+997 
-1012 EAGEHGRAVLSEL
+1012 
-1025 YTLCACGVDVRDLID
+1025 TIFCCGLM
-1040 EVRGLNTAET
+1040 
-1050 LGREPVE
+1050 
-1057 EIRAKRSEF
+1057 
-1066 RRSARVRASVA
+1066 
-1077 LSAEEFLTLY
+1077 
-1087 AWNNDTEADNGKA
+1087 
-1100 A
+1100 

>member
-15 IGGARKDLYTEAR
+15 IGGARKDLYAEAR
-28 EFAETCAAAANVET
+28 EFAETYAAAANVET
-42 LKKCSSMSALVKLP
+42 LKNCSSISALVKLP

-114 EVSAEMKENAEFKV
+114 EVSAEMKENAEFEV

-214 IHPAGKK
+214 IHPVGKK

-264 WNRPRVGTDWRKGL
+264 WNRPRVGTDWRKGQ
-278 DATPDYFAQ
+278 DANPDYFAQ

-299 VTQAERASLLNSAFD
+299 VTQTERASLLNSAFD

-327 VDMTFNGA
+327 VDMTLNGA

-397 GKTAAEIAGA
+397 GETAAEIAGA

-432 WVDVKELAARA
+432 WVEAKELAARA

-487 EAEAATLAPYYFDF
+487 EAEAATLAPYYFEF
-501 FRALFGER
+501 FRALFGDG

-581 TGADWFHVFRSVN
+581 TGAEWFHVFRSVN

-627 KAFRGVHCFYLEHR
+627 KAFRGAHCFYLEHR

-678 FSIKFAKELTAAKE
+678 FSSKFAKELTAAKE

-707 QTAASEPQKDETA
+707 QTASSEPQKDETA
-720 ATGKQTARAA
+720 ATGKQTAQAA
-730 KKGEGVDMTAA
+730 KNGDGVDMTAA
-741 PAEGLELVEIAGGVA
+741 PADGLELVEIAGGVA

-775 ARWNKEAQQWQATT
+775 AKWNHDAKQWQATT
-789 AEAVAQLREWFGM
+789 AEAVASLREWFGI
-802 TKQSEDNTE
+802 TEQTAENAE
-811 QQDETAQTEQEGAQ
+811 QQDETAQTEQSDETAQNAQDSAQ
-825 GNEATANDEQQPAS
+825 GEESAEAAADTEDVAT
-839 EKEPQSAADEP
+839 EPQSAADEP
-850 GADEET
+850 QQNETT
-856 AADTKTCEQVEAVG
+856 AADTAEDAAACEQVEALS

-875 LSFLL
+875 LSFVA

-886 ASEAKEAADQAAA
+886 ASEAKAAADQAAA
-899 SAAAD
+899 
-904 AQHAA
+904 AQHSA
-909 EREQK
+909 EREQN
-914 RKEAAAILREQIK
+914 RKEAAAILREQIA

-933 ASLSGTLAQMLE
+933 ASLSDTLAQMLD
-945 RLNAL
+945 RLNAI
-950 ESWQDVSEEATEEPQ
+950 ESGQDVSEEATEEPQ
-965 TVETAPDGA
+965 TGTPAKDDATE
-974 EAQQQEEATAQ
+974 QQSRRTAQ
-985 SRQKSGSGSGVS
+985 TDRDSTQGETIGNNGTQGKTMIQQPGKSSTTSPDLSISGRSRPS
-997 LDMLRAAAEDVQRLA
+997 AAA
-1012 EAGEHGRAVLSEL
+1012 
-1025 YTLCACGVDVRDLID
+1025 
-1040 EVRGLNTAET
+1040 
-1050 LGREPVE
+1050 
-1057 EIRAKRSEF
+1057 
-1066 RRSARVRASVA
+1066 
-1077 LSAEEFLTLY
+1077 
-1087 AWNNDTEADNGKA
+1087 
-1100 A
+1100 

>member
-28 EFAETCAAAANVET
+28 EFAETYAAAANVET

-56 RLAALVKEGAVSAEA
+56 RLAALVKEGAVSAES

-114 EVSAEMKENAEFKV
+114 EVSAEMKENAEFEV

-179 AEAAKMIAEFI
+179 AEAVKMIAEFI
-190 ERDSAARADGP
+190 EKDSAARADGP

-264 WNRPRVGTDWRKGL
+264 WNRPRVGTDWRKGQ

-327 VDMTFNGA
+327 VDMTLDGA

-374 FHALDNWAEYSEE
+374 FHALDNWAEYSAE
-387 RSGFATETYK
+387 RSGFATDTYK
-397 GKTAAEIAGA
+397 GETAAEIAGA

-418 FRRSNNLALYKGTY
+418 FRRSNNLALYKGNY
-432 WVDVKELAARA
+432 WVDAKELSARA

-509 VQMSEKVRHEVE
+509 VQMSEKVRSEVE
-521 RLTATAEQEH
+521 RLTDTAEQEH

-619 LKVNNRIK
+619 LMVNNRIK
-627 KAFRGVHCFYLEHR
+627 KAFRGARCFYLEHR
-641 EGVDLREVFKHD
+641 EGVDLREKFKFD

-678 FSIKFAKELTAAKE
+678 FSSKFAKELTAAKE

-697 EEVSEAAAEP
+697 EEVSE
-707 QTAASEPQKDETA
+707 TAASEPQKAETA
-720 ATGKQTARAA
+720 ATDKQTAKAA

-756 VVGDQ
+756 IVGDQ

-775 ARWNKEAQQWQATT
+775 AKWNHDAKQWQATT
-789 AEAVAQLREWFGM
+789 AEAVAALREWFGK
-802 TKQSEDNTE
+802 TEPGAADAEQQNAPEQSAQDSAQSEERTE
-811 QQDETAQTEQEGAQ
+811 AAEDTEDVA
-825 GNEATANDEQQPAS
+825 A
-839 EKEPQSAADEP
+839 EPQSAADEP
-850 GADEET
+850 EQDETAQNEEST
-856 AADTKTCEQVEAVG
+856 AAAADTAENAAAYEQVEAVG

-875 LSFLL
+875 LSFVA

-886 ASEAKEAADQAAA
+886 ASEAKAAADQV
-899 SAAAD
+899 
-904 AQHAA
+904 AA
-909 EREQK
+909 EREQN
-914 RKEAAAILREQIK
+914 RTEAAAILREQIK

-933 ASLSGTLAQMLE
+933 ASLSDTIAQMQE

-950 ESWQDVSEEATEEPQ
+950 ESGQDVSEGAAAEP
-965 TVETAPDGA
+965 ETYTT
-974 EAQQQEEATAQ
+974 AQDDATAQ
-985 SRQKSGSGSGVS
+985 QGEVITQTGSDSTQGDPLGSDGTQCNPLPQQSGKTSTPSPDSSTSARSRPP
-997 LDMLRAAAEDVQRLA
+997 AAA
-1012 EAGEHGRAVLSEL
+1012 
-1025 YTLCACGVDVRDLID
+1025 
-1040 EVRGLNTAET
+1040 
-1050 LGREPVE
+1050 
-1057 EIRAKRSEF
+1057 
-1066 RRSARVRASVA
+1066 
-1077 LSAEEFLTLY
+1077 
-1087 AWNNDTEADNGKA
+1087 
-1100 A
+1100 

>member
-1 MTTTANKIQDFGAK
+1 MTTTVNKIQDFGAK
-15 IGGARKDLYTEAR
+15 IGGARKDLYAEAR
-28 EFAETCAAAANVET
+28 EFAETYAAAANVET
-42 LKKCSSMSALVKLP
+42 LKECSSMSALVKLP

-114 EVSAEMKENAEFKV
+114 EVSAEMKENAEFEV
-128 LTAANWPLSDFS
+128 LTATNWPLSDFS

-264 WNRPRVGTDWRKGL
+264 WNRPRVGTDWRKGQ

-314 GFHDLAQLFGLRA
+314 GFHDLAQIFGLRA
-327 VDMTFNGA
+327 VDMTLDGA

-387 RSGFATETYK
+387 RSGFATETYR
-397 GKTAAEIAGA
+397 GEAAAEIAGA

-418 FRRSNNLALYKGTY
+418 FRRSNNLALYKGNY
-432 WVDVKELAARA
+432 WVDAKELAARA

-501 FRALFGER
+501 FRAIFGER
-509 VQMSEKVRHEVE
+509 VQMSEKVRSEVE

-561 MLAAANRAKVEAKAE
+561 MVAAANRAKVEAKAG

-581 TGADWFHVFRSVN
+581 TGADWFHIFRSVN

-627 KAFRGVHCFYLEHR
+627 KAFRGAHCFYLEHR

-667 FSNARCMPWED
+667 FSNARCMPWKD
-678 FSIKFAKELTAAKE
+678 FSSKFAKELTAAKE

-720 ATGKQTARAA
+720 ATGKQTAKAA

-741 PAEGLELVEIAGGVA
+741 PAEGLELVEIAGGMA

-775 ARWNKEAQQWQATT
+775 AKWNHDAKQWQATT
-789 AEAVAQLREWFGM
+789 AEAVAALREWFGK
-802 TKQSEDNTE
+802 TEPGAADAEQQNETEQTEQSE
-811 QQDETAQTEQEGAQ
+811 ETAQSAQDSAQSEERTEAAEDTEDVA
-825 GNEATANDEQQPAS
+825 A
-839 EKEPQSAADEP
+839 EPQSAADEP
-850 GADEET
+850 EQDETAQNEEST
-856 AADTKTCEQVEAVG
+856 AAAADTAENAAACEQVEAVG

-875 LSFLL
+875 LSFVA

-886 ASEAKEAADQAAA
+886 ASEAKAAADQAAA
-899 SAAAD
+899 STAEAAA
-904 AQHAA
+904 QHAAA

-914 RKEAAAILREQIK
+914 RKEAAAILREQIA

-933 ASLSGTLAQMLE
+933 ANLSGTLAQMLD

-950 ESWQDVSEEATEEPQ
+950 ESGQDVSEEAAAEPQ
-965 TVETAPDGA
+965 TG
-974 EAQQQEEATAQ
+974 ATAQ
-985 SRQKSGSGSGVS
+985 DDATAQQDDATALQDDATAQTDSDSTQGEPIGSDGTQGDPLTPQLGKLSTPSPDPSTSGRSRPS
-997 LDMLRAAAEDVQRLA
+997 AAA
-1012 EAGEHGRAVLSEL
+1012 
-1025 YTLCACGVDVRDLID
+1025 
-1040 EVRGLNTAET
+1040 
-1050 LGREPVE
+1050 
-1057 EIRAKRSEF
+1057 
-1066 RRSARVRASVA
+1066 
-1077 LSAEEFLTLY
+1077 
-1087 AWNNDTEADNGKA
+1087 
-1100 A
+1100 

>member
-15 IGGARKDLYTEAR
+15 IGGARKDLYAEAR
-28 EFAETCAAAANVET
+28 EFAETYAAAANVET

-114 EVSAEMKENAEFKV
+114 EVSAEMKENAEFEV

-190 ERDSAARADGP
+190 EKDSAARADGP
-201 KLEASRNRAGVWY
+201 KLEASRNRARVWY

-233 TDEVRRI
+233 IDEVRRI

-264 WNRPRVGTDWRKGL
+264 WNRPRVGTDWRKGQ

-327 VDMTFNGA
+327 VDMTLNGA

-397 GKTAAEIAGA
+397 GETAAEIAGA

-432 WVDVKELAARA
+432 WVEAKELAARA

-509 VQMSEKVRHEVE
+509 VQMSEKVRSEVE

-627 KAFRGVHCFYLEHR
+627 KAFRGAHCFYLEHR
-641 EGVDLREVFKHD
+641 EGVDLREKFKFD

-667 FSNARCMPWED
+667 FSNSRCMPWED
-678 FSIKFAKELTAAKE
+678 FSSKFAKELTAAKE

-720 ATGKQTARAA
+720 ATGKQTAKAA

-775 ARWNKEAQQWQATT
+775 ATWNKEAQQWQATT
-789 AEAVAQLREWFGM
+789 AEAVASLREWFGK
-802 TKQSEDNTE
+802 TEPGAADAEQQNETEQSE
-811 QQDETAQTEQEGAQ
+811 ETAQ
-825 GNEATANDEQQPAS
+825 NEESTAA
-839 EKEPQSAADEP
+839 
-850 GADEET
+850 
-856 AADTKTCEQVEAVG
+856 AADTAENAAACEQVEAVG

-875 LSFLL
+875 LSFVA

-886 ASEAKEAADQAAA
+886 ASEAKAAADQAAA
-899 SAAAD
+899 
-904 AQHAA
+904 
-909 EREQK
+909 EREQN
-914 RKEAAAILREQIK
+914 RTEAAAILREQIA

-933 ASLSGTLAQMLE
+933 ASLSGTLAQMLD

-950 ESWQDVSEEATEEPQ
+950 ESGQDVSEEAAAEPG
-965 TVETAPDGA
+965 TYATAQDGA
-974 EAQQQEEATAQ
+974 AAQQGEETAQ
-985 SRQKSGSGSGVS
+985 SRPKGGGGSGVS
-997 LDMLRAAAEDVQRLA
+997 LSMLRAAAEDAQRLTM
-1012 EAGEHGRAVLSEL
+1012 AGEYKRAALAEL
-1025 YTLCACGVDVRDLID
+1025 YALCACSVDVFDLID
-1040 EVRGLNTAET
+1040 RLKAMSEDSEPAEVKTKCAEVRKFAANRAEVT
-1050 LGREPVE
+1050 LSPEVLRALYPRSGTEPG
-1057 EIRAKRSEF
+1057 S
-1066 RRSARVRASVA
+1066 
-1077 LSAEEFLTLY
+1077 
-1087 AWNNDTEADNGKA
+1087 NKA

>member
-28 EFAETCAAAANVET
+28 EFAETYAAAANVET

-56 RLAALVKEGAVSAEA
+56 RLAALVKEGAVSAES

-114 EVSAEMKENAEFKV
+114 EVSAEMKENAEFEV

-179 AEAAKMIAEFI
+179 AEAVKMIAEFI
-190 ERDSAARADGP
+190 EKDSAARADGP

-264 WNRPRVGTDWRKGL
+264 WNRPRVGTDWRKGQ

-327 VDMTFNGA
+327 VDMTLDGA

-374 FHALDNWAEYSEE
+374 FHALDNWAEYSAE
-387 RSGFATETYK
+387 RSGFATDTYK
-397 GKTAAEIAGA
+397 GETAAEIAGA

-418 FRRSNNLALYKGTY
+418 FRRSNNLALYKGNY
-432 WVDVKELAARA
+432 WVDAKELSARA

-509 VQMSEKVRHEVE
+509 VQMSEKVRSEVE
-521 RLTATAEQEH
+521 RLTDTAEQEH

-619 LKVNNRIK
+619 LMVNNRIK
-627 KAFRGVHCFYLEHR
+627 KAFRGARCFYLEHR
-641 EGVDLREVFKHD
+641 EGVDLREKFKFD

-678 FSIKFAKELTAAKE
+678 FSSKFAKELTAAKE

-697 EEVSEAAAEP
+697 EEVSE
-707 QTAASEPQKDETA
+707 TAASEPQKAETA
-720 ATGKQTARAA
+720 ATDKQTAKAA

-756 VVGDQ
+756 IVGDQ

-775 ARWNKEAQQWQATT
+775 AKWNHDAKQWQATT
-789 AEAVAQLREWFGM
+789 AEAVAALREWFGK
-802 TKQSEDNTE
+802 TEPGAADAEQQNAPEQSAQDSAQSEERTE
-811 QQDETAQTEQEGAQ
+811 AAEDTEDVA
-825 GNEATANDEQQPAS
+825 A
-839 EKEPQSAADEP
+839 EPQSAADEP
-850 GADEET
+850 EQDETAQNEEST
-856 AADTKTCEQVEAVG
+856 AAAADTAENAAAYEQVEAVG

-875 LSFLL
+875 LSFVA

-886 ASEAKEAADQAAA
+886 ASEAKAAADQV
-899 SAAAD
+899 
-904 AQHAA
+904 AA
-909 EREQK
+909 EREQN
-914 RKEAAAILREQIK
+914 RTEAAAILREQIK

-933 ASLSGTLAQMLE
+933 ARLSDTIAQMQE

-950 ESWQDVSEEATEEPQ
+950 ESGQDVSEGAAAEP
-965 TVETAPDGA
+965 ETYTT
-974 EAQQQEEATAQ
+974 AQDDATAQ
-985 SRQKSGSGSGVS
+985 QGEVITQTGSDSTQGDPLGSDGTQCNPLPQQSGKTSTPSPDSSTSARSRPP
-997 LDMLRAAAEDVQRLA
+997 AAA
-1012 EAGEHGRAVLSEL
+1012 
-1025 YTLCACGVDVRDLID
+1025 
-1040 EVRGLNTAET
+1040 
-1050 LGREPVE
+1050 
-1057 EIRAKRSEF
+1057 
-1066 RRSARVRASVA
+1066 
-1077 LSAEEFLTLY
+1077 
-1087 AWNNDTEADNGKA
+1087 
-1100 A
+1100 

>member
-15 IGGARKDLYTEAR
+15 IGGARKDLYAEAR

-114 EVSAEMKENAEFKV
+114 EVSAEMKENAEYKV

-190 ERDSAARADGP
+190 EKDSAARADGP

-233 TDEVRRI
+233 IDEVRRI

-264 WNRPRVGTDWRKGL
+264 WNRPRVGTDWRKGQ

-387 RSGFATETYK
+387 RSGFATETYR
-397 GKTAAEIAGA
+397 GEAAAEIAGA

-418 FRRSNNLALYKGTY
+418 FRRSNNLALYKGAY
-432 WVDVKELAARA
+432 WVEAKELAARA

-544 EEAKR
+544 EEAAR

-561 MLAAANRAKVEAKAE
+561 MLAAANRAKVEVKAE

-627 KAFRGVHCFYLEHR
+627 KAFRGAHCFYLEHR

-667 FSNARCMPWED
+667 FSDSRCMPWED
-678 FSIKFAKELTAAKE
+678 FSSKFAKELTAAKE

-720 ATGKQTARAA
+720 ATGKQTAKAA
-730 KKGEGVDMTAA
+730 KKGEGVDMAAA
-741 PAEGLELVEIAGGVA
+741 PADGLELVEIAGGVA

-775 ARWNKEAQQWQATT
+775 AKWNHDAKQWQATT
-789 AEAVAQLREWFGM
+789 AEAVAALREWFGM
-802 TKQSEDNTE
+802 TEPGAEKTE
-811 QQDETAQTEQEGAQ
+811 QQDAAEQTAQNSAQSEENTEAAADTEDVA
-825 GNEATANDEQQPAS
+825 A
-839 EKEPQSAADEP
+839 EPQSAED
-850 GADEET
+850 T
-856 AADTKTCEQVEAVG
+856 AADAAACEQVEAVG

-875 LSFLL
+875 LSFVA

-886 ASEAKEAADQAAA
+886 ASEAKAAADQAAA
-899 SAAAD
+899 SAKAAA
-904 AQHAA
+904 AQ
-909 EREQK
+909 REQN
-914 RKEAAAILREQIK
+914 RKEAAAILREQIA

-933 ASLSGTLAQMLE
+933 ANLSGTLAQMLD

-950 ESWQDVSEEATEEPQ
+950 ESGQDVN
-965 TVETAPDGA
+965 
-974 EAQQQEEATAQ
+974 EEATAEPQTGTTAKNGAATAQPDEETAQ
-985 SRQKSGSGSGVS
+985 SRPKGGGGSGVS
-997 LDMLRAAAEDVQRLA
+997 LSMLRAAAEDAQRLTM
-1012 EAGEHGRAVLSEL
+1012 AGEYKRAALAEL
-1025 YTLCACGVDVRDLID
+1025 YALCACSVDVLDLID
-1040 EVRGLNTAET
+1040 RLKAMSEDSEPAEVKTKCAEVRKFAANRAEVT
-1050 LGREPVE
+1050 LSPEVLQALYSRSSTEPG
-1057 EIRAKRSEF
+1057 
-1066 RRSARVRASVA
+1066 
-1077 LSAEEFLTLY
+1077 
-1087 AWNNDTEADNGKA
+1087 NNKA

>member
-15 IGGARKDLYTEAR
+15 IGGARKDLYAEAR
-28 EFAETCAAAANVET
+28 EFAETYAAAANVET
-42 LKKCSSMSALVKLP
+42 LKKCSSMSALVRLP

-82 KRKPSTSAWR
+82 KRKPSASAWR

-114 EVSAEMKENAEFKV
+114 EVSAEMKENAEFEV

-190 ERDSAARADGP
+190 EKDSAARADGP

-264 WNRPRVGTDWRKGL
+264 WNRPRVGTDWRKGQ

-299 VTQAERASLLNSAFD
+299 VTQTERASLLNSAFD

-327 VDMTFNGA
+327 VDMTLNGA

-374 FHALDNWAEYSEE
+374 FHALDNWAEYSAE
-387 RSGFATETYK
+387 RSGFATDTYK
-397 GKTAAEIAGA
+397 GETAAEIAGA

-418 FRRSNNLALYKGTY
+418 FRRSNNLALYKGNY
-432 WVDVKELAARA
+432 WVDAKELAARA

-509 VQMSEKVRHEVE
+509 VQMSEKVRSEVE

-627 KAFRGVHCFYLEHR
+627 KAFRGAHCFYLEHR

-653 IRNGFTGSSLLYDV
+653 IRYGFTGSSLLYDV

-678 FSIKFAKELTAAKE
+678 FSSKFAKELAAAKE

-720 ATGKQTARAA
+720 ATGKQTAVAA
-730 KKGEGVDMTAA
+730 
-741 PAEGLELVEIAGGVA
+741 
-756 VVGDQ
+756 
-761 RTTYKNRKQ
+761 
-770 IKAHG
+770 
-775 ARWNKEAQQWQATT
+775 
-789 AEAVAQLREWFGM
+789 LREWFGK
-802 TKQSEDNTE
+802 TEPGAADAEQQNDPEQTEQSE
-811 QQDETAQTEQEGAQ
+811 ETAQSAQDSAQSEERTEAAEDTEDVA
-825 GNEATANDEQQPAS
+825 A
-839 EKEPQSAADEP
+839 EPQSAADEP
-850 GADEET
+850 EQDETAQNEEST
-856 AADTKTCEQVEAVG
+856 AAAADTAENAAACEQVEAVG

-875 LSFLL
+875 LSFVA
-880 NAVISA
+880 NAVFSA
-886 ASEAKEAADQAAA
+886 ASEAKAAADQAAA
-899 SAAAD
+899 
-904 AQHAA
+904 
-909 EREQK
+909 EREQN
-914 RKEAAAILREQIK
+914 RKEAAAILREQIA

-933 ASLSGTLAQMLE
+933 ANLSGTLAQMLD

-950 ESWQDVSEEATEEPQ
+950 ESGQDVSEEAAAEP
-965 TVETAPDGA
+965 ETY
-974 EAQQQEEATAQ
+974 ATAQ
-985 SRQKSGSGSGVS
+985 DDATAQQGEIIAQTGSDSTQGDPLGSDGTQGNPCPQQSGKTSTPSPDPSTSGRSRPS
-997 LDMLRAAAEDVQRLA
+997 AAA
-1012 EAGEHGRAVLSEL
+1012 
-1025 YTLCACGVDVRDLID
+1025 
-1040 EVRGLNTAET
+1040 
-1050 LGREPVE
+1050 
-1057 EIRAKRSEF
+1057 
-1066 RRSARVRASVA
+1066 
-1077 LSAEEFLTLY
+1077 
-1087 AWNNDTEADNGKA
+1087 
-1100 A
+1100 